1 MECLQDVS
9 SIMFPLRTL
18 VVYYLASNVPLFLQ

>member
-9 SIMFPLRTL
+9 SIMFALRPL